1 MEKDWIAV
9 FTTDEQPKA
18 WIMKTALESEGIN
31 VVMLDKTSTPY
42 VNFVPGEI
50 ELLVHTSQAEH
61 ALEIVFKN
69 DDTLE

>member
-1 MEKDWIAV
+1 
-9 FTTDEQPKA
+9 
-18 WIMKTALESEGIN
+18 MKTALESEGIN